1 MAFFCRAR
9 SNCQN
14 PNDTKTENKLTTIRK
29 ATVVLIWFFSRMI
42 HLKTDTIYFT
52 CNLMSVIMLIK
63 TLIFFAFALMISTLF
78 RGLFFLGKDG
88 DNKKGLINALTLRV
102 VSAVI
107 LVILIIIG
115 IKTGTLQPHGLNS

>member
-1 MAFFCRAR
+1 
-9 SNCQN
+9 
-14 PNDTKTENKLTTIRK
+14 
-29 ATVVLIWFFSRMI
+29 
-42 HLKTDTIYFT
+42 
-52 CNLMSVIMLIK
+52 MLIK